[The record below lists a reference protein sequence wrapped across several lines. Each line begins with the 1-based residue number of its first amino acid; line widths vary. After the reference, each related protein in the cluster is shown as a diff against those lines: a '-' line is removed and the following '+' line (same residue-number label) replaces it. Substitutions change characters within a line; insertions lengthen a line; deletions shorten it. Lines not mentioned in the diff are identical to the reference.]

1 MKYAF
6 EDYVFKIIVNTDGE
20 ITYNKSYY
28 NAVEAVTHWNQF
40 VDHGTCRYWRE
51 IVLYEPDGN
60 THTKLFKYPAVTPM
74 RVK

>member
-20 ITYNKSYY
+20 ITYNRDYY
-28 NAVEAVTHWNQF
+28 NAVEAVTHFNQF

-60 THTKLFKYPAVTPM
+60 THTKLFKYPAVTLM